1 MGLCTC
7 EHDCACALCT
17 CMTPFCILYHASH
30 ALQLHV
36 TTACV
41 CYTYTIVWFMQYKR
55 MITSLI
61 LGGLTGTET
70 GLLGSNRAPWSNT
83 PAAVTCWGGYP
94 AGFTCGGCW
103 AEVIRIQ
110 PYDSSQPHAQCM
122 GYESLS
128 GNKPGTYWPHI
139 CKMHAQNL
147 MPCREV
153 WSKASTEAWSINSK
167 FSFLKSSIKSAV
179 CSGSILAKAQQ
190 SSAP

>member
-1 MGLCTC
+1 
-7 EHDCACALCT
+7 
-17 CMTPFCILYHASH
+17 
-30 ALQLHV
+30 
-36 TTACV
+36 
-41 CYTYTIVWFMQYKR
+41 

-110 PYDSSQPHAQCM
+110 PYDSSQPHAQCI

-128 GNKPGTYWPHI
+128 GNKPGTCWPHI
-139 CKMHAQNL
+139 WKMHVQNL
-147 MPCREV
+147 MPCREM

-167 FSFLKSSIKSAV
+167 FSFLKSSIVIISQQSAV
-179 CSGSILAKAQQ
+179 AVFLLKHSRAAPHNIPYPKTVQQLLTCLSIINN
-190 SSAP
+190 